1 MSVFNGMASHRGSD
15 RTLIFMYTMK
25 IQGQKKLVIYYLQKK
40 KETSSIEMKTT
51 TGINRKRM

>member
-1 MSVFNGMASHRGSD
+1 MSVFNGMASHRESD

-40 KETSSIEMKTT
+40 KGNEF
-51 TGINRKRM
+51 N